1 MVAASVT
8 LRPSRPAATVQRSS
22 RSGRQVN
29 GSPPPGALRGRRLPP
44 LAAAACRPPCS
55 HAPLHLDVQAA
66 GGARNMQ
73 PAADAAA
80 PPAAPSR
87 RQLLAGAVAAA
98 AAAVAPLPARAEA
111 TNVIDGQGQTFLVPQ
126 SAVAEFTAAQ
136 KQLLE
141 YNLRTQRQNNAPLDF
156 PAFIREG

>member
-1 MVAASVT
+1 MPLCTSTCRQLAVHATCSQQQTQQHPRGQPQLAEAA
-8 LRPSRPAATVQRSS
+8 
-22 RSGRQVN
+22 
-29 GSPPPGALRGRRLPP
+29 
-44 LAAAACRPPCS
+44 
-55 HAPLHLDVQAA
+55 
-66 GGARNMQ
+66 
-73 PAADAAA
+73 
-80 PPAAPSR
+80 PAAPSR